1 MLLES
6 HIYVAYN
13 FLCVYKNQIIMNLKN
28 GLLIFFTLLFLPN
41 LSAQNVG
48 IGEPNPSEKLEVN
61 GRIAAKGY
69 KNSIFTAVGANTIN
83 VLEEFDW
90 IDVDGLSVT
99 FTLDE
104 PTTVMISS
112 KVHCRSYSLTLL
124 LGTRLLVDG
133 TEYDPTK
140 NRMSNAID
148 RMIHN
153 DHILELGAGTHTIEV
168 QWRIIIQ
175 GTGWFSD
182 VDANAGRKLQ
192 VLVFG
197 EAN

>member
-1 MLLES
+1 
-6 HIYVAYN
+6 
-13 FLCVYKNQIIMNLKN
+13 MNLN
-28 GLLIFFTLLFLPN
+28 NLLLSFFVLLIVSN

-69 KNSIFTAVGANTIN
+69 KNSIFTAVGASSIN
-83 VLEEFDW
+83 VVEEFDW
-90 IDVDGLSVT
+90 IDVDDLSVT

-112 KVHCRSYSLTLL
+112 KVPCRSYSTILF

-140 NRMSNAID
+140 NRILNNKD
-148 RMIHN
+148 RIIHN
-153 DHILELGAGTHTIEV
+153 DHILELGAGTHTIKV
-168 QWRIIIQ
+168 QWRIIAQ
-175 GTGWFSD
+175 GSGWFSD
-182 VDANAGRKLQ
+182 VDAFTGRKLQ
-192 VLVFG
+192 VLIFG